1 MSKYSSPKYYQNN
14 QESLQKN
21 LLKAIQFFLKKK
33 QEKSG
38 NMIVNGTKI

>member
-21 LLKAIQFFLKKK
+21 LLKAIQFFLKK
-33 QEKSG
+33 
-38 NMIVNGTKI
+38 NGKKAAT